1 MRRTTSLALLTTAVA
16 LPYCVP
22 AQPGSLDPLF
32 GNGGVLANDRYGAR
46 SIALT
51 ATEDIL
57 VLTGSDGVLMWDSS
71 EFPPVE
77 FIHTVP
83 WLQRYTAYGS
93 LDVLF
98 GDQGTIEPGAA
109 FPGFGAEHVLVQP
122 DDRIVLVG
130 HGYWPGNVLT
140 PAVARLLPDGE
151 PDLLFGTGGLAMLDP
166 GLADDVHARGALLDG
181 AGRVVVFGR
190 KGTGNADIAVVRWS
204 ADGSL
209 DPAFGNG
216 GLVLLDLGGD
226 PATGIDR
233 IEAAVLMPGNGLLL
247 AGRCHNGTAPKALFV
262 GRLLD
267 DGTPDA
273 GFGNNGFSIDALS
286 GPPWTEGTS
295 VALLNNG
302 GLLVAGSRTVPGP
315 VTFTR
320 RYLANGQLDLAFGL
334 AGELNY
340 PIGTSASAIVG
351 LLPIMDGGALWLAGD
366 TGAVVGQFT
375 ADGAPEL
382 SFGTAGRTNVFT
394 QQWCQPTDFLQYPD
408 GRVLVSGNAMDSN
421 GLLHLQ
427 IYRTAGAA
435 TGLDAPRATDAVLAT
450 VHGSPWCEGSA
461 VVLYVRQPQHCTVDV
476 VDGQGRIVANM
487 INEEQLA
494 PGEHRFDL
502 SAMRE
507 LAAGP
512 YGLRLQMDGLVR
524 LVRVVR

>member
-83 WLQRYTAYGS
+83 WLQRYTANGS

-109 FPGFGAEHVLVQP
+109 FPGFGADHVLVQP

-226 PATGIDR
+226 PATGTDR
-233 IEAAVLMPGNGLLL
+233 IEAAVLMPDDGLLL
-247 AGRCHNGTAPKALFV
+247 TGRCHNGTAPKVLFV
-262 GRLLD
+262 GRLLG

-302 GLLVAGSRTVPGP
+302 SVLVAGSRTVPGP

-340 PIGTSASAIVG
+340 PIGTGASAIVG

-375 ADGAPEL
+375 ADGAPQL

-408 GRVLVSGNAMDSN
+408 GRVLVSGNAMD
-421 GLLHLQ
+421 GDGIQHLQ

-435 TGLDAPRATDAVLAT
+435 TGWLENGALGGLNAAVL
-450 VHGSPWCEGSA
+450 GSPWTELSTL
-461 VVLYVRQPQHCTVDV
+461 VVRSERSGPFKVDMLDCQGKVVAHV
-476 VDGQGRIVANM
+476 VDNPL
-487 INEEQLA
+487 LA
-494 PGEHRFDL
+494 PGEHRFQLRAMAALAHGLYVLRIRNAQGEL
-502 SAMRE
+502 SMSI
-507 LAAGP
+507 
-512 YGLRLQMDGLVR
+512 VR
-524 LVRVVR
+524 

>member
-1 MRRTTSLALLTTAVA
+1 MHRTFSLGLLTSALALPLNV
-16 LPYCVP
+16 C
-22 AQPGSLDPLF
+22 AQPGSLDPSF
-32 GNGGVLANDRYGAR
+32 GNGGVLANDRYGTR

-83 WLQRYTAYGS
+83 WLQCYTANGS

-98 GDQGTIEPGAA
+98 GDQGTIEPAAA

-166 GLADDVHARGALLDG
+166 GLADDVHVRGALLDG

-209 DPAFGNG
+209 DPSYGNG

-233 IEAAVLMPGNGLLL
+233 IEAAVLMPDDGLLL
-247 AGRCHNGTAPKALFV
+247 TGRCHNGTAPKALFV

-295 VALLNNG
+295 VALRNNG
-302 GLLVAGSRTVPGP
+302 SVLVAGSRTVPGP

-351 LLPIMDGGALWLAGD
+351 LLPIADGGALWLAGD

-375 ADGAPEL
+375 ADGAPQL

-394 QQWCQPTDFLQYPD
+394 QQWCQPTDFLQYAD
-408 GRVLVSGNAMDSN
+408 GRVLVSGNAMD
-421 GLLHLQ
+421 GDGIQHLQ

-435 TGLDAPRATDAVLAT
+435 TGWWEQDPAPVPMVTINGSPWSAGSEVVVRSPQGGLCSVDVLDALGRVVANVANAHRLPPGAGRLSLQAMVDLAPGPYVVRVVVAGSVAT
-450 VHGSPWCEGSA
+450 VH
-461 VVLYVRQPQHCTVDV
+461 T
-476 VDGQGRIVANM
+476 
-487 INEEQLA
+487 
-494 PGEHRFDL
+494 
-502 SAMRE
+502 MR
-507 LAAGP
+507 
-512 YGLRLQMDGLVR
+512 
-524 LVRVVR
+524 